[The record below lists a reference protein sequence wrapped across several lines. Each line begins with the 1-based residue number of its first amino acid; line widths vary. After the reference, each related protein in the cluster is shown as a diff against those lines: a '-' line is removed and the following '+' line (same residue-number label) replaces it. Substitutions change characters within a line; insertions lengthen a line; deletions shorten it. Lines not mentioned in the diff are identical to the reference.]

1 MAQPQDSGVGI
12 FLAPNRSGQ
21 FIVTRVTPGG
31 TAHRSGKVH
40 IGDILLAVNGSGLE
54 GIPVDTV
61 RGMIVG
67 PQVRVRAC
75 VLLLVPGCA
84 ARPPRTP

>member
-1 MAQPQDSGVGI
+1 MAQPQDAGVGI

-31 TAHRSGKVH
+31 TAHRSGKVQ

-75 VLLLVPGCA
+75 VLLLMPGCA